1 MSLNK
6 PELTKAVLQ
15 QSTQTSSDRTGR
27 AGRSER
33 FDNSLDQLI
42 SKIKQFEYLDKQLKL
57 DLPSFLRPH
66 CKIANFNTDQGKIS
80 LVVSSSSMAAKWHY
94 LKPNLL
100 IKLRAN
106 PVFSGVSH
114 IDIHIDPN
122 LFLNNQNQNNKNLG
136 DLDNKN
142 NKSKKFSQESSQVL
156 KQTIQACQ
164 DEKIKKQLEKLL
176 KYTQ

>member
-1 MSLNK
+1 MSLNTK

-15 QSTQTSSDRTGR
+15 QAQQSSSERSGRADRADR
-27 AGRSER
+27 AGRSE
-33 FDNSLDQLI
+33 NSLDHLI

-57 DLPSFLRPH
+57 DLPSFLKPH

-94 LKPNLL
+94 LKPGLL

-106 PVFSGVSH
+106 PVFSGVSQ
-114 IDIHIDPN
+114 IDIQIDPN
-122 LFLNNQNQNNKNLG
+122 LFLNHKNI
-136 DLDNKN
+136 NHKNIIN
-142 NKSKKFSQESSQVL
+142 NKSKKFSPESSQVL

-164 DEKIKKQLEKLL
+164 DEKIRKQLEKLL
-176 KYTQ
+176 KYTS